1 MYLCQLQGHT
11 NIEGLLYSLA
21 HMKASN
27 LKAGPTD
34 VAKTSLSQT
43 WHITRGIKKP
53 FVCFIS
59 LTINGLQ

>member
-1 MYLCQLQGHT
+1 MYLCKLQGHT

-43 WHITRGIKKP
+43 WHITRGINKNLLCVLFP
-53 FVCFIS
+53 
-59 LTINGLQ
+59 LL